1 VPPFRLAARID
12 RRCATLGG
20 TPQIRAKDRL
30 RHASKAQGRGPI
42 VIGQNGLQQ
51 DRFQKGR
58 LKGAPPKTGGIVER
72 LRPELGLIAGIVT
85 TTIFFTVGKDWLIE
99 FDNPVRLIAMF
110 VWLFGV
116 MIWCAFGVVR
126 HADALAELL
135 GEPYGTL
142 ILTLAVI
149 SMEVAILATVMLGGD
164 PNPTLPRETM
174 FAILMIVLNGMVGTV
189 LAIGGLRYVE
199 QEYNLQGA
207 MAYLAV
213 ITPLAIIALVIPTF
227 TQATTGPTFTTQQA
241 VVFGLITALL
251 YGAFLTIQ
259 TTRHRN
265 FFIQPTKPAK
275 HEELA
280 EPASPEPHTH
290 GPVYSAPY
298 HAILLLATLLPVVLL
313 SKPLAKLL
321 DYGTEQA
328 GLPIA
333 LGGVLIAI
341 LILAPEWAAACQAA
355 ARNQLQRAVNLSLG
369 SALSTIGLTV
379 PVVLAIS
386 IFTGTPL
393 ELGLNNVE
401 IALLAVTLFVCQMT
415 FSGAP
420 TNILLG
426 FVHLVLFF
434 SYLVLVFTQ

>member
-1 VPPFRLAARID
+1 MQRGRKTPSRASPLKIVKKKVAAKRVAKKAAA
-12 RRCATLGG
+12 ATA
-20 TPQIRAKDRL
+20 TPARSAAD
-30 RHASKAQGRGPI
+30 
-42 VIGQNGLQQ
+42 
-51 DRFQKGR
+51 
-58 LKGAPPKTGGIVER
+58 KTGSFAER
-72 LRPELGLIAGIVT
+72 LWAELGLIAGIVT
-85 TTIFFTVGKDWLIE
+85 TIIFFTVGKEWAADLDSLPWLI
-99 FDNPVRLIAMF
+99 F
-110 VWLFGV
+110 VFTWLFGV

-142 ILTLAVI
+142 ILTVSVI
-149 SMEVAILATVMLGGD
+149 SIEVTILATIMLDGT
-164 PNPTLPRETM
+164 PSPTLPRETM

-189 LAIGGLRYVE
+189 LAIGGLRHVE
-199 QEYNLQGA
+199 QQYNLQGA
-207 MAYLAV
+207 LAYLAV

-241 VVFGLITALL
+241 IIFGALTALL
-251 YGAFLTIQ
+251 YAAFLTIQ

-265 FFIQPTKPAK
+265 FFMQPTRPSQ
-275 HEELA
+275 EESRA

-290 GPVYSAPY
+290 GPVHSAPY
-298 HAILLLATLLPVVLL
+298 HAVLLLATLMPVVLL
-313 SKPLAKLL
+313 SKPLAKML
-321 DYGTEQA
+321 DHGIEQV

-333 LGGVLIAI
+333 LGGVLIAF
-341 LILAPEWAAACQAA
+341 LILSPEWTAACRAA

-386 IFTGTPL
+386 VFTGTPL

-401 IALLAVTLFVCQMT
+401 IVLLAVTLFVCQMT

-426 FVHLVLFF
+426 FVHLVLFAA
-434 SYLVLVFTQ
+434 YIVLVFTR

>member
-1 VPPFRLAARID
+1 MQARRKAAGRSTSTK
-12 RRCATLGG
+12 ATSKG
-20 TPQIRAKDRL
+20 TGSKVATTKTAPKKTAAKASPKL
-30 RHASKAQGRGPI
+30 RP
-42 VIGQNGLQQ
+42 
-51 DRFQKGR
+51 D
-58 LKGAPPKTGGIVER
+58 TGGFVER

-85 TTIFFTVGKDWLIE
+85 TVIFFTVGKEWLADLE
-99 FDNPVRLIAMF
+99 NAPRVALLFA
-110 VWLFGV
+110 WLFGV

-189 LAIGGLRYVE
+189 LAIGGLRHVE

-241 VVFGLITALL
+241 VIFGLLTALL
-251 YGAFLTIQ
+251 YAAFLTIQ
-259 TTRHRN
+259 TTRHRS
-265 FFIQPTKPAK
+265 FFIQPKKTPKDVEPAQPAS
-275 HEELA
+275 A
-280 EPASPEPHTH
+280 EPHQH
-290 GPVYSAPY
+290 GKVYSAPY

-313 SKPLAKLL
+313 SKPLAKLM
-321 DYGTEQA
+321 DFGTEQM

-333 LGGVLIAI
+333 LGGVLIAM
-341 LILAPEWAAACQAA
+341 LILAPEWTSACQAA

-386 IFTGTPL
+386 VFTGTPI

-434 SYLVLVFTQ
+434 AYLVLVFTQ

>member
-1 VPPFRLAARID
+1 MATSRKTASRRPAKQEAASP
-12 RRCATLGG
+12 ASSGG
-20 TPQIRAKDRL
+20 FWQRL
-30 RHASKAQGRGPI
+30 RAE
-42 VIGQNGLQQ
+42 
-51 DRFQKGR
+51 F
-58 LKGAPPKTGGIVER
+58 
-72 LRPELGLIAGIVT
+72 GLIAGIVT
-85 TTIFFTVGKDWLIE
+85 TVIFFTIGKAWLADL
-99 FDNPVRLIAMF
+99 DNLPLLLVLFA
-110 VWLFGV
+110 WLFGV

-142 ILTLAVI
+142 ILTVSVI
-149 SMEVAILATVMLGGD
+149 SIEVTILAMVMLGGT

-189 LAIGGLRYVE
+189 LAIGGLRHVE

-213 ITPLAIIALVIPTF
+213 ITPLAIIALVVPTF
-227 TQATTGPTFTTQQA
+227 TRSTAGHTFTTQQA
-241 VVFGLITALL
+241 VIFGALTALL
-251 YGAFLTIQ
+251 YAAFLTIQ

-265 FFIQPTKPAK
+265 FFIQPKK
-275 HEELA
+275 ISKDESQA
-280 EPASPEPHTH
+280 EPASPEPHAH
-290 GPVYSAPY
+290 GPIYSAPY
-298 HAILLLATLLPVVLL
+298 HAILLLATLMPVVLL

-321 DYGTEQA
+321 DYGVEQL

-333 LGGVLIAI
+333 LGGVLIAV
-341 LILAPEWAAACQAA
+341 LILSPEWTAACQAA
-355 ARNQLQRAVNLSLG
+355 ARNHLQRAVNLSLG

-386 IFTGTPL
+386 VLTGTPV
-393 ELGLNNVE
+393 ELGLNTVE

-426 FVHLVLFF
+426 FVHLVLFTA
-434 SYLVLVFTQ
+434 YLVLIFTQ

>member
-1 VPPFRLAARID
+1 M
-12 RRCATLGG
+12 
-20 TPQIRAKDRL
+20 
-30 RHASKAQGRGPI
+30 
-42 VIGQNGLQQ
+42 
-51 DRFQKGR
+51 
-58 LKGAPPKTGGIVER
+58 
-72 LRPELGLIAGIVT
+72 GLIAGIVT